1 MNEGNLNEHWQDR
14 WEDLVSV
21 DQDNDSE
28 FLFKL
33 IVRKLGF
40 MINYFSKVYE
50 ELDPNRIDY
59 NQDRVDISK
68 MIRSMKNCYELGN
81 KILNFNYGEAA
92 DKIYEEKG
100 DPSWI
105 VESSEEEDY
114 LEWDRLCRESVEAR
128 RKDIEKLFRNMGR
141 NIDTWWL

>member
-1 MNEGNLNEHWQDR
+1 MNEGNLNEYWQDR

-21 DQDNDSE
+21 DQDYDGE
-28 FLFKL
+28 FLLKL

-40 MINYFSKVYE
+40 MIDYFSRVYE

-59 NQDRVDISK
+59 NQDRIDIGR

-81 KILNFNYGEAA
+81 KILTFNYGEAA

-128 RKDIEKLFRNMGR
+128 RKDIEKLFRNIGR